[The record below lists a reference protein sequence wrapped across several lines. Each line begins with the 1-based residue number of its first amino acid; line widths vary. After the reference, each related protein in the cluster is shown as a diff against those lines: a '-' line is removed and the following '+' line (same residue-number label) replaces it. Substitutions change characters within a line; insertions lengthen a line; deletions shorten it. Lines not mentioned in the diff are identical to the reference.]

1 MEIVHYL
8 EPLKKKWIACPGIS
22 TEASLGGQTIFFDGE
37 SAWFENNEFDVAIIG
52 IPEVRN
58 STRSLIPEVPAYV
71 RSWLYGMRRVSSGLR
86 IADLG
91 DIKGNG
97 LKDRY
102 YALSEVINY
111 LFLKNVPVLLIGG
124 SQDLTLPASRFLDK
138 QEEDGNIVIVDAFL
152 DVDPHGL
159 DFSSSAYIH
168 KLTEETGNK
177 IGDLSVLGTQ
187 LYYCSKEQ
195 EDFMDKF
202 HFQVVRLKD
211 LRAERIDYFEVFI
224 RNASLLSF
232 DFGALRGQ
240 PSLPCGGKMPN
251 GFSEAEACRI
261 FWYAGASDVLK
272 VAGLFD
278 ISLDKEDKMSQVT
291 AAQMVWHFLE
301 GCGAKEGDYPLKPI
315 EEYELKAVYLEEYD
329 ETLKFYH
336 NPANDRWWIN
346 VPDKKGGKIV
356 PCHADDYKLALNKEL
371 PQIWW
376 RHFIRIAG
384 NPEITKR

>member
-1 MEIVHYL
+1 VEIVHYL
-8 EPLKKKWIACPGIS
+8 EPLKKKWVACPGIS
-22 TEASLGGQTIFFDGE
+22 TEASLGGLTMFFDGA
-37 SAWFENNEFDVAIIG
+37 SAWFDNNEFDVGIIG

-58 STRSLIPEVPAYV
+58 STRPLLPEVPALV
-71 RSWLYGMRRVSSGLR
+71 RNWLYGMRRVSSGLR

-102 YALSEVINY
+102 YALSEVISY
-111 LFLKNVPVLLIGG
+111 LHRKGVTVFLIGG
-124 SQDLTLPASRFLDK
+124 SQDLTLPASRFLN
-138 QEEDGNIVIVDAFL
+138 QQNEEGNIVIVDAFL
-152 DVDPHGL
+152 DVDPKCL
-159 DFSSSAYIH
+159 DFSSSAFIH

-202 HFQVVRLKD
+202 HFPIVRLRD

-232 DFGALRGQ
+232 DFGALKGQ
-240 PSLPCGGKMPN
+240 PSLPSRAKMPN
-251 GFSEAEACRI
+251 GFSEEEACRML
-261 FWYAGASDVLK
+261 WYAGASDMLK
-272 VAGLFD
+272 VVGLFD
-278 ISLDKEDKMSQVT
+278 IAIDQAGEMSTVT
-291 AAQMVWHFLE
+291 AAQMIWHFLE
-301 GCGAKEGDYPLKPI
+301 GCGAREGDYPLKPI

-336 NPANDRWWIN
+336 NPVNNRWWIT
-346 VPDKKGGKIV
+346 VPDTKGYKIV
-356 PCHADDYKLALNKEL
+356 PCHADDYKSALNKEL

-376 RHFIRIAG
+376 RYFIRMAG
-384 NPEITKR
+384 NNEINKP